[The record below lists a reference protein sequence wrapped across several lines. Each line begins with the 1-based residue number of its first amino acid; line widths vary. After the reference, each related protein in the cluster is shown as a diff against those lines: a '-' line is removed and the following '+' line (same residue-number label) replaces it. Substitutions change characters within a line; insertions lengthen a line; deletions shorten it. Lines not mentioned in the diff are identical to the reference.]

1 MNDFKTSGCNS
12 SHTGDSPYVWNVDS
26 DGGLCVSDAIL
37 KPYNL
42 VLDCKDVTFRL
53 KELDI
58 TLVENK
64 TKEYLDNIDAIT
76 INGIKFV
83 KPKSEGK
90 SDEAELE
97 IGGADLPTVRMLA
110 HELIDVARK
119 ALDAL
124 DGAEDGEKGKG
135 EENA

>member
-1 MNDFKTSGCNS
+1 MNDFKTCGCNP

-26 DGGLCVSDAIL
+26 GGGLCVSDAIL

-58 TLVENK
+58 TLVESK
-64 TKEYLDNIDAIT
+64 MREYLDNIDAIT

-83 KPKSEGK
+83 KLESEGKSEGK
-90 SDEAELE
+90 SEGIRE
-97 IGGADLPTVRMLA
+97 
-110 HELIDVARK
+110 
-119 ALDAL
+119 
-124 DGAEDGEKGKG
+124 
-135 EENA
+135 